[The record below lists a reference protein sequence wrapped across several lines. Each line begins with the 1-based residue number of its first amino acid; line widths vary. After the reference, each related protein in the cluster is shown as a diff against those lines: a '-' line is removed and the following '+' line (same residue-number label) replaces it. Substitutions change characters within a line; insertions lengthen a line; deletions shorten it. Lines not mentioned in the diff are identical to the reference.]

1 MNIHTLFIIEYQL
14 TEVNIIPTDSAKGI
28 KSPLVTVHEINNDT
42 SLIRVDVI
50 RLIMV
55 RKIWSRFKLDGGEI
69 ESFNVCSDHT
79 CNGTAVT
86 FVAKTDLQLKP
97 NENPAPLEPEW
108 TIISQETYSLLIAYQ
123 INSNLIFHFL
133 SS

>member
-1 MNIHTLFIIEYQL
+1 MNIHTLFIIERSSVGYTL
-14 TEVNIIPTDSAKGI
+14 INIIPTDSAKEI
-28 KSPLVTVHEINNDT
+28 KSSLVTVNEINNDT

-55 RKIWSRFKLDGGEI
+55 RKIWSRFKLDAGEI
-69 ESFNVCSDHT
+69 ESFNVCSDDT

-86 FVAKTDLQLKP
+86 FVVKTDQQLKP

-108 TIISQETYSLLIAYQ
+108 AIISQEINILLIAY
-123 INSNLIFHFL
+123 
-133 SS
+133 